1 MPDINTAWFIVLAL
15 MLSGYAVLDGF
26 DLGVGALHLL
36 VARTDDERATV
47 INSIGPVW
55 NGNEVWL
62 LAAGGS
68 MVVAFPH
75 LYAAGFSG
83 FYLAL
88 MLVLWLLV
96 LRGLSI
102 EFRHQVDHP
111 MWREIW
117 DVVFCG
123 ASALLG
129 VLFGVAVGNILLG
142 VPFSADGTFQGSF
155 EIMLNPFAILGGVL
169 GLCLLCLHGASY
181 LALRTVGALQD
192 RARKY
197 ASVLWWVVIALL
209 VVVSA
214 ASLKARAPGMPG
226 FLDNFR
232 AHPALFLITA
242 LGAGSAITMF
252 VARKANRDKQAFL
265 SSTALIVSILGS
277 AAAAVFP
284 YLLLSRT
291 PGVKGLTIYNTASS
305 PYSMSTALGIY
316 LVGMAIVAIYLTAVY
331 RTWRG
336 KVTADTAYHP

>member
-1 MPDINTAWFIVLAL
+1 MPDINTAWFVVLAF
-15 MLSGYAVLDGF
+15 MLTGYAVLDGF

-36 VARTDDERATV
+36 VARTEEERSTA

-62 LAAGGS
+62 LAGGGS

-117 DVVFCG
+117 DLVFCVS
-123 ASALLG
+123 SALLG
-129 VLFGVAVGNILLG
+129 VLFGVAVGNVLRG
-142 VPFSADGTFQGSF
+142 VPFAADGTFQGSF
-155 EIMLNPFAILGGVL
+155 EIMLNPFALLGGVL
-169 GLCLLCLHGASY
+169 GLCVLCLHGASY
-181 LALRTVGALQD
+181 LAMRTEATLQA

-209 VVVSA
+209 AVVSV
-214 ASLKARAPGMPG
+214 ASFKARPATMPG
-226 FLDNFR
+226 FLDNFTKY
-232 AHPALFLITA
+232 PPLFLITA

-252 VARKANRDKQAFL
+252 LARKANRDKQAFL
-265 SSTALIVSILGS
+265 ASVGLIVSILGS
-277 AAAAVFP
+277 AATAVFP
-284 YLLLSRT
+284 FLLPST
-291 PGVKGLTIYNTASS
+291 TAGVKGLDIYNTASTAH
-305 PYSMSTALGIY
+305 SMSTAMGIY
-316 LVGMAIVAIYLTAVY
+316 LFGMVIVTIYLITVY
-331 RTWRG
+331 RTWGG
-336 KVTADTAYHP
+336 KVTADTAYHL